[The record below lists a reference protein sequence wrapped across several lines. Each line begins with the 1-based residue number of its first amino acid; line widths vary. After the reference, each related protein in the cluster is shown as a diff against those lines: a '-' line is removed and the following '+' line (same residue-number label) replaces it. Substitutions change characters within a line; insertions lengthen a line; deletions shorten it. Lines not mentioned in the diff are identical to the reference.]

1 MPAITLAEK
10 FVTNFKQL
18 EPEYNEGTPAK
29 VAQIIAQTCTEY
41 LLAHV
46 TVYTVY
52 AGETPAGVP
61 EAGSGQ
67 HKISGAVTPVLWPGS
82 YEAWLDNL
90 GSNIAAGFLTL
101 PGPPV
106 TPQAPH
112 LSLGVP
118 VTALSKFVPQTTVKE
133 AIESNLNNNPQ
144 LAFWTKISEGIFT
157 MINTQ
162 VSLPF
167 NAGITGTGVA
177 TVIKLV
183 LV

>member
-1 MPAITLAEK
+1 MPAISLAEK

-18 EPEYNEGTPAK
+18 EPGYNEGTPAK

-90 GSNIAAGFLTL
+90 GSNIASGFLTL
-101 PGPPV
+101 PGPPI
-106 TPQAPH
+106 TPQGPH

-118 VTALSKFVPQTTVKE
+118 VTALSKFVPQVSVKGVQSSLE
-133 AIESNLNNNPQ
+133 
-144 LAFWTKISEGIFT
+144 FWTKISDGIFT

-167 NAGITGTGVA
+167 NAGITGTGLA
-177 TVIKLV
+177 TVIKLE

>member
-1 MPAITLAEK
+1 MPAISLAEK

-18 EPEYNEGTPAK
+18 ESGYTEGTPSK

-67 HKISGAVTPVLWPGS
+67 HKISGAVTPVPWPGS

-90 GSNIAAGFLTL
+90 GSNIASGFLTL
-101 PGPPV
+101 PGLPV
-106 TPQAPH
+106 TPQGPH

-118 VTALSKFVPQTTVKE
+118 ETALSKFVPQAVVRETQSSLE
-133 AIESNLNNNPQ
+133 
-144 LAFWTKISEGIFT
+144 FWTKISEGIFT

-177 TVIKLV
+177 TVIKLE